1 MPHRYSQPQSIQ
13 IHQNEVQ
20 EHTHHRKLT
29 WKSYRKIYGTVL
41 EDDVLLFW
49 CFLPKFLLISD
60 SMSWYSEVWLSLVCQ
75 NNWEDDMIG
84 ATLFIQ
90 TKVPILGSVTV
101 ASVTRGH
108 RHSLRDAEVKTIQ
121 PSPKDISSG
130 GWSRLRGI
138 GHGFIEKCI
147 TYKYI
152 YICWSYI
159 FIDIFNHIY
168 IYISISDFQDFG
180 VKIPLFYMQ
189 ATTVISFC
197 SVAVWHKC
205 WIKWRNMLRKW
216 PSMSCRGP
224 QFTYQFPKTLPSTNI
239 YVYILLDMDLKS
251 ETLMRI

>member
-1 MPHRYSQPQSIQ
+1 MTSNRLNAVFIPKKLRIGCISFSLGESSSQARKQQKKHIFVAEEPQMPITRLIKDLIHLGVANDRCHTGIPNLNPSKSIRMKSK
-13 IHQNEVQ
+13 NT
-20 EHTHHRKLT
+20 HTHHRKLT

-101 ASVTRGH
+101 ASITRGH

-130 GWSRLRGI
+130 GWNRLRGI
-138 GHGFIEKCI
+138 GHGYIEKCI
-147 TYKYI
+147 TYK

-168 IYISISDFQDFG
+168 IYI
-180 VKIPLFYMQ
+180 
-189 ATTVISFC
+189 
-197 SVAVWHKC
+197 
-205 WIKWRNMLRKW
+205 
-216 PSMSCRGP
+216 
-224 QFTYQFPKTLPSTNI
+224 
-239 YVYILLDMDLKS
+239 
-251 ETLMRI
+251 